1 MDKKIKV
8 EFTLRE
14 LRCIEYLLTY
24 ESTYYGDGDIRFDLR
39 DRIAKIRRD
48 HDPTINSTSSWP

>member
-1 MDKKIKV
+1 MDKKIV
-8 EFTLRE
+8 CEFTKRE
-14 LRCIEYLLTY
+14 LLCLERLLAY

-48 HDPTINSTSSWP
+48 NEPTINSTASWP